1 MSKLPT
7 WTDVQHEQT
16 DLEVALPVSQ
26 ALALSAA
33 LPRLLQVLDE
43 ASARTPEER
52 ARQRQGRAALSALA
66 ERLAESL
73 RPFDLPRTRA
83 DR

>member
-16 DLEVALPVSQ
+16 DIELVLPVSH

-43 ASARTPEER
+43 AGARTPEDR
-52 ARQRQGRAALSALA
+52 ARQRQGRAAISALV

-73 RPFDLPRTRA
+73 RPFDLPHTRT